1 MPAST
6 EPQSASPK
14 APRIAGAVDL
24 YVHLPFCRA
33 RCDFCFYVAYA
44 GCGANERRAYLEQLV
59 REIAHRWRETDP
71 EVQVGSLYFGGGT
84 PSLLSADEWSWLL
97 DQLQR
102 YWAFASIPEV
112 TVECNPRSLTKRKL
126 ALFQAVG
133 VNRLSLGVQSLDD
146 GLLAGF
152 GREGASA
159 HIERLVDVARSVGI
173 ENLNADVMVGLPGE
187 TEETVLTTLDGL
199 ADLGLPH
206 LSVYPF
212 ALRPAAALF
221 GRSDTPREAAGGQG
235 TRLER
240 LGRAAAHLQ
249 DRGYRRLGA
258 AHFALDARYECR
270 HHRHFWDG
278 GEVAGFGVSAQSFLD
293 GSYLKNTPDLTTYC
307 GRDPNQL
314 TEYAIPLGLSD
325 QVRRWILLALTKRL
339 GFALEDLAHR
349 FGPSAPLLIEPE
361 LIRLREAG
369 LVHMNDVSV
378 RLAPR
383 GIARVHLI
391 PAFYLQFESAE
402 YTRVALRRPVPSA
415 KLAGA
420 EERRWSGL

>member
-6 EPQSASPK
+6 ESYSESPRASG
-14 APRIAGAVDL
+14 IAGAVDL

-59 REIAHRWRETDP
+59 QEIAYRWRETDP
-71 EVQVGSLYFGGGT
+71 DVQIGSLYFGGGT

-126 ALFQAVG
+126 ALFQAAG

-159 HIERLVDVARSVGI
+159 QLGRLVDTARSVGI
-173 ENLNADVMVGLPGE
+173 DNLNADVMVGLPGE
-187 TEETVLTTLDGL
+187 TEEAVLTTLDGL

-270 HHRHFWDG
+270 HHRHFWG
-278 GEVAGFGVSAQSFLD
+278 GGDVAGFGVSAQSFLD

-307 GRDPNQL
+307 GRDPDQL
-314 TEYAIPLGLSD
+314 TECAIPLGLPD
-325 QVRRWILLALTKRL
+325 QVRRWVLLGLTKRL
-339 GFALEDLAHR
+339 GFELEDLVHR
-349 FGPSAPLLIEPE
+349 FGPSAPWLVEAE
-361 LIRLREAG
+361 LRRLQDAG
-369 LVHMNDVSV
+369 LIHMNQTHVW
-378 RLAPR
+378 LTTR
-383 GIARVHLI
+383 GTERVDLI
-391 PAFYLQFESAE
+391 PTLYLQFESAE
-402 YTRVALRRPVPSA
+402 YRRVVLRRPVPSA
-415 KLAGA
+415 EFTGAGQ
-420 EERRWSGL
+420 